1 MAELGKRRFQNL
13 PLARAIIERMHNG
26 YALRTSNAFV
36 LGLEVGVDRFPVF
49 GSRGLGTWVL
59 IAVVAILILD
69 REWRGLRDELA
80 GGMSDSGHPAGGI
93 FRALEHCYGYV
104 LCPAGPS
111 SAAAVYTTQNF
122 TMTSVSSHH

>member
-1 MAELGKRRFQNL
+1 MAELGKRRFENL

-26 YALRTSNAFV
+26 YALRISNAFV
-36 LGLEVGVDRFPVF
+36 LGLEVGADRFPVP

-80 GGMSDSGHPAGGI
+80 GG
-93 FRALEHCYGYV
+93 
-104 LCPAGPS
+104 
-111 SAAAVYTTQNF
+111 
-122 TMTSVSSHH
+122 SV